1 MKIQANVLTLLLIAL
16 LLSGCASREKEG
28 ALQIKED
35 SLNQREQQLLLREK
49 TLDIREAELLRREK
63 QYDSTANGDSVG
75 HFNPALSGNWSVKMT
90 CTETS
95 CPGSAVGDVNN
106 QEWIFSYQGN
116 SIIARV
122 MEGNRLMRTYTGT
135 YTNKQVEMTETM
147 QSTTTQPA
155 VKMLVRLTVINETS
169 MDGQREIIRENNCKI
184 IYALDLQKKP

>member
-1 MKIQANVLTLLLIAL
+1 MKTQLKVLSFFLIAL
-16 LLSGCASREKEG
+16 LFSGCASREKEE
-28 ALQIKED
+28 ALNRKED
-35 SLNQREQQLLLREK
+35 SLNQREQQLLLKEK
-49 TLDIREAELLRREK
+49 TLAIREDELLSKEK
-63 QYDSTANGDSVG
+63 KFDSTSNVDSAG
-75 HFNPALSGNWSVKMT
+75 YYNPALTGNWSVKMT

-95 CPGSAVGDVNN
+95 CAGSAVGDVNN

-135 YTNKQVEMTETM
+135 YNNKQVEMTETM